1 MDTTRMISNV
11 RVVHKD
17 GAYTA
22 QLKYYE
28 LAQHFPPGKG
38 TRWPKLLMA
47 GEYDIDLERD
57 EAMTCGRFKKWH
69 RLETQAEGKSEGIE
83 GCSQQEIQ
91 I

>member
-1 MDTTRMISNV
+1 MGPMDTTRMISNV

-57 EAMTCGRFKKWH
+57 EAMTCGRFKKWV
-69 RLETQAEGKSEGIE
+69 LDVI
-83 GCSQQEIQ
+83 
-91 I
+91 